1 AYYQNGPAPHPQNL
15 HPKTKPP
22 MQDKRP
28 RAQKIIQSNALF
40 AAAGGAIPLPVLDVG
55 AVTLVQLDMLKALCK
70 LHQVDYSELQ
80 GKAII
85 AALSGSLMARMSASV
100 FKLVPVVGSLLGG
113 LTMAAFSA
121 ANTYSLG
128 KVFDFL
134 LSKYGGL
141 DHVDMEEIRKIFQ
154 EEFE

>member
-1 AYYQNGPAPHPQNL
+1 
-15 HPKTKPP
+15 
-22 MQDKRP
+22 MQDKTS

-40 AAAGGAIPLPVLDVG
+40 AAAGGAIPVPVLDVG

-70 LHQVDYSELQ
+70 LHEVNYSELQ

-85 AALSGSLMARMSASV
+85 TALSGSLMARLSASA
-100 FKLVPVVGSLLGG
+100 FKLIPGIGTLLGG
-113 LTMAAFSA
+113 ISMAAFSA

-134 LSKYGGL
+134 LAKYGSL
-141 DHVDMEEIRKIFQ
+141 DNVDIEEMKKIFQ
-154 EEFE
+154 EEFEKGKEFFEKNRPDQRK

>member
-1 AYYQNGPAPHPQNL
+1 
-15 HPKTKPP
+15 
-22 MQDKRP
+22 MQDKATAAR
-28 RAQKIIQSNALF
+28 KIIQSNALF
-40 AAAGGAIPLPVLDVG
+40 AAAGGAIPVPVLDVG

-70 LHQVDYSELQ
+70 LYGVDYSELQ

-85 AALSGSLMARMSASV
+85 TALSGSLMARMSASV

-113 LTMAAFSA
+113 LSMAAFSA

-134 LSKYGGL
+134 LNKYGGL
-141 DHVDMEEIRKIFQ
+141 DNVDMEEIRQLFQ
-154 EEFE
+154 EEFEKGKEFFEKNRQDRKD